1 MKRWGVSHST
11 STPYYPQ
18 SNGHVEAAVK
28 CMKNLIE
35 KTTQNGNLD
44 KEEFL
49 EGLLELRNTPR
60 QHGLSPAEIVFGHPI
75 RSKIPMHSTR
85 FSKRWA
91 KMDLE
96 WDKRRS

>member
-1 MKRWGVSHST
+1 
-11 STPYYPQ
+11 
-18 SNGHVEAAVK
+18 
-28 CMKNLIE
+28 MKNLIE

-60 QHGLSPAEIVFGHPI
+60 QHGLSSAEIVFGHPI
-75 RSKIPMHSTR
+75 RSKIPIHSTL